1 MASAP
6 ERQSPKKSA
15 APPTA
20 ISSVESRPFTM
31 SPIAL
36 FPRLLGI
43 PEAAAYISGTN
54 WFVEELVRNNEIR
67 AIVVGKGRKID
78 IRDLDA
84 WIDSEKEKQE
94 INPPT
99 PIGFA
104 RVNQKMKTAA

>member
-1 MASAP
+1 MSSDRKAFI
-6 ERQSPKKSA
+6 KSVA
-15 APPTA
+15 
-20 ISSVESRPFTM
+20 
-31 SPIAL
+31 SPIEITSIEKRVV
-36 FPRLLGI
+36 PRLLGI
-43 PEAAAYISGTN
+43 PEAAAYISRTN

-67 AIVVGKGRKID
+67 AIIIGKGRKID

-104 RVNQKMKTAA
+104 RVNQKMRTAA